1 MLERRGVSLYGLAL
15 LGVVA
20 CQKST
25 SQVDATGSASA
36 SAAAPSASGSAFK
49 PAAPVA
55 SGSPLPP
62 EVVSKVV
69 NPKNEP
75 AYTGPT
81 GSVKGVV
88 VASGDQAPDTPN
100 HLARIKDACP
110 EARASYAKLFREG
123 MMRNLADVLVA
134 VTGYTGYVPEK
145 NPKVTIGARGCAFST
160 RTLAATFGQTIEVVS
175 KDGEAYVPNLLG
187 ARAEAQLLAI
197 PGGAASPLF
206 PPAPGHYVLT
216 DDIKVFMLTDVFVLK
231 YPTHDVTSLDG
242 RFEIKDIPVGKV
254 TLNALLPATHVSV
267 EKEIEIKAGET
278 LEVALTLPFD
288 AKAFAKAAASSA
300 PAPSAAP
307 KP

>member
-1 MLERRGVSLYGLAL
+1 MSRMLQRCGVSLSGLAL
-15 LGVVA
+15 LSAVA
-20 CQKST
+20 CQKS
-25 SQVDATGSASA
+25 SPPVGASA
-36 SAAAPSASGSAFK
+36 STSAAASASVKPFA

-55 SGSPLPP
+55 SASPIPL
-62 EVVSKVV
+62 EVVSKTV

-88 VASGDQAPDTPN
+88 TASGDQSPDTPA
-100 HLARIKDACP
+100 HVAKIKGACP
-110 EARASYAKLFREG
+110 EGRASYAKLFREG
-123 MMRNLADVLVA
+123 MMRSLADVLVA
-134 VTGYTGYVPEK
+134 VTGYAGYVPEK
-145 NPKVTIGARGCAFST
+145 NPKVTIAARGCAFST

-187 ARAEAQLLAI
+187 SRAEAQLLAI

-242 RFEIKDIPVGKV
+242 HFEIKDIPVGKV
-254 TLNALLPATHVSV
+254 TISALLPATHAVV

-278 LEVALTLPFD
+278 LDLSLTLPFD
-288 AKAFAKAAASSA
+288 AKAFAKAATSAA

-307 KP
+307 K